1 VLPFELRQKSRL
13 RARLAS
19 GLEVGLFLE
28 RGIVLR
34 GGDLLLADDGTV
46 IEVVAA
52 LETVSTVR
60 DSDATRL
67 ARAGYHLGNR
77 HVPVEIGSGWLRYG
91 HDHVLDDMVRGLG
104 LNVVVES
111 APFEPEAGAYGHS
124 HSHGHA
130 DGDSPRQDH
139 THEHGHSHDAGPHRG
154 HTHEHGSHDADRHR
168 GHTHEH
174 VHSHD
179 ADHHS
184 RHTYEHD
191 HSHAAAPHSHDA
203 GHAPGRGFGVLLDRK
218 HDDHKH

>member
-1 VLPFELRQKSRL
+1 VLAIRQRLNASASATGSLAAEQLVLPFELRQKSRL

-19 GLEVGLFLE
+19 GRGVGLFLE

-46 IEVVAA
+46 VEVVAA

-104 LNVVVES
+104 LTVVVEQ
-111 APFEPEAGAYGHS
+111 APFEPEAGAYGHT
-124 HSHGHA
+124 HSQGH
-130 DGDSPRQDH
+130 DDV
-139 THEHGHSHDAGPHRG
+139 HEHGHA
-154 HTHEHGSHDADRHR
+154 THEAHP
-168 GHTHEH
+168 HE
-174 VHSHD
+174 
-179 ADHHS
+179 
-184 RHTYEHD
+184 
-191 HSHAAAPHSHDA
+191 A
-203 GHAPGRGFGVLLDRK
+203 GHAPGRGFGVLLDHE
-218 HDDHKH
+218 HDDAKH

>member
-1 VLPFELRQKSRL
+1 MLTVRQRLATVVSAAASPAAECLVLPFELRQKSRL

-19 GLEVGLFLE
+19 GAEVGLFLE

-60 DSDATRL
+60 DSDGTRL

-77 HVPVEIGSGWLRYG
+77 HVPVEIGNGWLRYG

-104 LNVVVES
+104 LTVVVKQ

-124 HSHGHA
+124 HSHGGPHSHGH
-130 DGDSPRQDH
+130 GDS
-139 THEHGHSHDAGPHRG
+139 HD
-154 HTHEHGSHDADRHR
+154 HGSPHDP
-168 GHTHEH
+168 
-174 VHSHD
+174 SH
-179 ADHHS
+179 H
-184 RHTYEHD
+184 HD
-191 HSHAAAPHSHDA
+191 HSHEA
-203 GHAPGRGFGVLLDRK
+203 GHAPGRGFGVLLDE
-218 HDDHKH
+218 HDDSKH